1 MVQITKYYT
10 LLHTPA
16 SLSSWWPCYSAHQKI
31 CTLLLGL
38 HTPASLSTWWPCY
51 SAHHKISTRSCQFCT
66 PQPHFQPG
74 DLATVHITK
83 FLHAFASFAHP
94 SLTFNLV
101 TLPQCTSQN
110 LYTLL
115 LVLHIPALL
124 STWWPCYS
132 SVYQIISTRSCQFC
146 TPQPRFQPGDPVTVH
161 VRKYLLPIP
170 ILTQPSLAFNP
181 VTLSGCTSENL
192 YTLLPFWHSP
202 ASPSTWW
209 PCQGACQKISTPS
222 CPFGTAQPCCQ
233 PGDLALRMVHC
244 QHVRLYIFDL
254 QEQLWV
260 CNEHVM
266 INTRPSSQ
274 LASVAKTGL
283 FPFSWELAII
293 RE

>member
-1 MVQITKYYT
+1 MRSLRYFSSKAGLRSVGHGANHKILHTLAHPSLAFILVT
-10 LLHTPA
+10 LL
-16 SLSSWWPCYSAHQKI
+16 Q
-31 CTLLLGL
+31 CTSENL
-38 HTPASLSTWWPCY
+38 HT
-51 SAHHKISTRSCQFCT
+51 
-66 PQPHFQPG
+66 
-74 DLATVHITK
+74 LAR
-83 FLHAFASFAHP
+83 FAHP

-101 TLPQCTSQN
+101 TLLQCTSQN
-110 LYTLL
+110 FYTLL
-115 LVLHIPALL
+115 PVLHIPALL

-209 PCQGACQKISTPS
+209 PCQGARQKISTPS

-233 PGDLALRMVHC
+233 PGDLAYREWSIVSMLDFTFLTC
-244 QHVRLYIFDL
+244 KNNY
-254 QEQLWV
+254 EY
-260 CNEHVM
+260 VM
-266 INTRPSSQ
+266 SM
-274 LASVAKTGL
+274 
-283 FPFSWELAII
+283 
-293 RE
+293 